1 MLRPRPAQTPHH
13 LAVYGSVWL
22 ASVGHIPLWQ
32 ALARLP
38 ELADGRA
45 LVFTTSTL
53 VLLAALFTVG
63 FSALAWPRTIR
74 PALSLGLLGTAWA
87 VQAAGGVADMPPP
100 TLFLLTAGAPL
111 AWLWGHPVAQAEDTW
126 NQLLSNLGTALVAA
140 GVATSV
146 LILSVAD
153 FSWMWLQHA
162 ALIEWLSPVSVWR
175 LLMQTLTP
183 MLS

>member
-1 MLRPRPAQTPHH
+1 VLKPRSAQAPHH
-13 LAVYGSVWL
+13 LAACGSAWL
-22 ASVGHIPLWQ
+22 AAAGHAPLWQ

-45 LVFTTSTL
+45 PVFIGSTL
-53 VLLAALFTVG
+53 VLLAALFTLG
-63 FSALAWPRTIR
+63 FCALAWPRLIR
-74 PALSLGLLGTAWA
+74 PALSVALLGTAWA
-87 VQAAGGVADMPPP
+87 AQAAGGVADMPPP

-111 AWLWGHPVAQAEDTW
+111 LWLWGHPVATAQDTW
-126 NQLLSNLGTALVAA
+126 TQLLNNLGTALVAA

-162 ALIEWLSPVSVWR
+162 ALAEMLSPVSVWR
-175 LLMQTLTP
+175 LLAATLSGP
-183 MLS
+183 

>member
-1 MLRPRPAQTPHH
+1 M
-13 LAVYGSVWL
+13 

-38 ELADGRA
+38 ELGDGRA
-45 LVFTTSTL
+45 LVFIGSTL
-53 VLLAALFTVG
+53 VLLAALFTLG
-63 FSALAWPRTIR
+63 FSALAWPRVIR

-87 VQAAGGVADMPPP
+87 VQVAGGVADMPPP
-100 TLFLLTAGAPL
+100 TLLLLTAGAPL
-111 AWLWGHPVAQAEDTW
+111 VWLWGHPVAVADDPW

-146 LILSVAD
+146 LILSIAD

-162 ALIEWLSPVSVWR
+162 TLIERLSPVSVWR
-175 LLMQTLTP
+175 LLLATLD
-183 MLS
+183 

>member
-1 MLRPRPAQTPHH
+1 MLRPRSAQAPHH
-13 LAVYGSVWL
+13 LAVYGSAWL
-22 ASVGHIPLWQ
+22 ASVGHTPLWQ

-45 LVFTTSTL
+45 PVFIGSTL

-63 FSALAWPRTIR
+63 FSALAWPRLIR
-74 PALSLGLLGTAWA
+74 PALSVALLGTAWA
-87 VQAAGGVADMPPP
+87 VQVAGGVADMPPP

-111 AWLWGHPVAQAEDTW
+111 IWLWGHPVATAEDTW
-126 NQLLSNLGTALVAA
+126 TQLLSNLGTVLVAA

-146 LILSVAD
+146 VILSVAD

-162 ALIEWLSPVSVWR
+162 TLVERLSPVSVWR
-175 LLMQTLTP
+175 LLAETLIGP
-183 MLS
+183 